1 MIRVS
6 SPFDIVRLILTTS
19 ARQSR
24 TNMTRVNGKRMTSRL
39 PRKAALTLACASLA
53 GVTLA
58 QQAEREEGIPV
69 NDPLVIAKCGSC
81 HTRDERGNMQRI
93 SWERTTPEGW
103 QEALRQM
110 ILADGVQ
117 LTPPEARAIVNYL
130 SASHGLA
137 PEEAKL
143 VAYAA
148 ERRIHDES
156 NVPDESLSK
165 ACTRCHAFARVLVWR
180 RSAGD
185 WRQLVVQHN
194 AQHQVPVD
202 EGVIA
207 ALAKYSPL
215 HTPEWAAWS
224 AQARTLKLEGRWLLT
239 AHLPG
244 RGRYYGE
251 MQIVATGKDEFTT
264 SAKLTSVQDG
274 STLTRAGRSV
284 VFGGYAWRG
293 RSKGESAA
301 SAPDDLSSES
311 REALWI
317 APDQSTMEGRWFW
330 GDYQEFGFDL
340 KLRRAA
346 AAGATLMSVVPA
358 SLKSGSQGNR
368 IRLIGDLIPA
378 QVKPADLR
386 LGPGV
391 TVRRILSHNQSEV
404 VAEVDVAADAALGSR
419 SAGIGQSVISGAF
432 AIYDRVDY
440 IKVSPNESMAAF
452 GDPQHG
458 RGYMQF
464 EAIGYQRGA
473 DGQVRTADDVE
484 LGPVDVTWSLERMYV
499 AEGSGSDQ
507 VGKVGPSGL
516 FTPSDV
522 NPNVNFDMW
531 AIATAKN
538 EKDKNGKPLV
548 GKSYMVVTVPTYV
561 FNGRKFVRDLDRWV
575 DDGPAK

>member
-1 MIRVS
+1 MTL
-6 SPFDIVRLILTTS
+6 RL
-19 ARQSR
+19 R
-24 TNMTRVNGKRMTSRL
+24 
-39 PRKAALTLACASLA
+39 RKAALVLASATFVS
-53 GVTLA
+53 VTLA
-58 QQAEREEGIPV
+58 QQAEPEEGIPV

-81 HTRDERGNMQRI
+81 HTRDQRGNMQHI

-110 ILADGVQ
+110 ILANGVQ

-137 PEEAKL
+137 PEEAKP

-156 NVPDESLSK
+156 NVPDDSLRK

-180 RSAGD
+180 RSPGD
-185 WRQLVVQHN
+185 WRQLAVQHN
-194 AQHQVPVD
+194 AQHQVPVSED
-202 EGVIA
+202 VIG
-207 ALAKYSPL
+207 ALAKFAPL

-224 AQARTLKLEGRWLLT
+224 AQPRTAKLEGRWLLT
-239 AHLPG
+239 AHVPG
-244 RGRYYGE
+244 RGKYFGE
-251 MQIVATGKDEFTT
+251 MQIVATGKDEFTST
-264 SAKLTSVQDG
+264 AKLTSVQDG
-274 STLTRAGRSV
+274 STLTRSGRAV

-317 APDQSTMEGRWFW
+317 APGQSTMEGRWFW
-330 GDYQEFGFDL
+330 GDYQEFGFDV
-340 KLRRAA
+340 KLSRPA
-346 AAGATLMSVVPA
+346 AAGVSLMTVVPT

-368 IRLIGDLIPA
+368 VRMIGDRIPA
-378 QVKPADLR
+378 QVKPADLHF
-386 LGPGV
+386 GPGV
-391 TVRRILSHNQSEV
+391 TVRRILSRNENEV
-404 VAEVDVAADAALGSR
+404 AAEVDVAADAALGGR
-419 SAGIGQSVISGAF
+419 SAGIGESVIPGAL

-484 LGPVDVTWSLERMYV
+484 LGPMDVTWSLERMYV

-507 VGKVGPSGL
+507 VGKVSPSGL
-516 FTPSDV
+516 FLPADA
-522 NPNVNFDMW
+522 NPNINFDMW

-548 GKSYMVVTVPTYV
+548 GKSYLVVTVPTYV